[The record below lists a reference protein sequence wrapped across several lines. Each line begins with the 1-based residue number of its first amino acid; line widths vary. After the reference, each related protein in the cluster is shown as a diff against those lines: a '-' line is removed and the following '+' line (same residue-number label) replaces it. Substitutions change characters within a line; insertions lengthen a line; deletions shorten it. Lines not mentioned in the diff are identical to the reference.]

1 MTAESVTNLPDLIT
15 MAGPVAYAKA
25 VGHAQAAALAADRGS
40 HERARTYAAVAQAF
54 AAIATAEATA
64 RVSADFGHHPDG
76 GWQVHTHPGNRPWWD
91 R

>member
-1 MTAESVTNLPDLIT
+1 MTTQSVTNLIT
-15 MAGPVAYAKA
+15 MSGPVAYAKA
-25 VGHAQAAALAADRGS
+25 VEHAQHAAKAADHGS
-40 HERARTYAAVAQAF
+40 HERARTMAAVAEAF

-76 GWQVHTHPGNRPWWD
+76 GWKVHTHPEDRPWWD